1 MGAARTARKLRGIAL
16 PAKGRLRAPI
26 GRATKAALSLP
37 GLLPNW
43 LVSAHC
49 REAFADRR
57 KRDPYAARAE
67 LLQRQRHRHGG
78 ARTRVE
84 VALQPACR
92 DPHVAAV
99 RGFVARKE
107 RKARVQQT
115 QFQVLAQEKRLR
127 RAEQGRVRAFHVL
140 DPDELLEL
148 AEQLRDQPFP

>member
-84 VALQPACR
+84 VALQPACP
-92 DPHVAAV
+92 DPP
-99 RGFVARKE
+99 
-107 RKARVQQT
+107 
-115 QFQVLAQEKRLR
+115 L
-127 RAEQGRVRAFHVL
+127 
-140 DPDELLEL
+140 PPIP
-148 AEQLRDQPFP
+148 PFPPRPNPNAPL